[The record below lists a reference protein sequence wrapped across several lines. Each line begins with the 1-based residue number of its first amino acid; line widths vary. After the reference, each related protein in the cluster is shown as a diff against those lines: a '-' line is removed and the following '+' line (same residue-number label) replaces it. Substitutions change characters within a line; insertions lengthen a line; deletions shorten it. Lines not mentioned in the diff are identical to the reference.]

1 MQLEKKINVH
11 YQTNPFME
19 GEGFLFEVE
28 KGDLPYAIFGSDC
41 VEVARAVGGKAIPY
55 RRREES
61 GELVPANLDVRTE
74 LYNLLKDVGPTVGE
88 DGSITFGERS
98 AEDLLPRITGIAVKD
113 PITAHKV
120 AFLLRDRGYTLEKKF
135 H

>member
-1 MQLEKKINVH
+1 MKLEKKINVH
-11 YQTNPFME
+11 YQTNPLME

-28 KGDLPYAIFGSDC
+28 KGDLPYGIFGKDC
-41 VEVARAVGGKAIPY
+41 VEVARAVEGKAIPY

-74 LYNLLKDVGPTVGE
+74 LYNFLKDVGPTVGE
-88 DGSITFGERS
+88 DGSITFGGRS
-98 AEDLLPRITGIAVKD
+98 ADDLLPRVTGIAVKD
-113 PITAHKV
+113 AVIAHQV
-120 AFLLRDRGYTLEKKF
+120 AFLLKDRGYTLEKKF